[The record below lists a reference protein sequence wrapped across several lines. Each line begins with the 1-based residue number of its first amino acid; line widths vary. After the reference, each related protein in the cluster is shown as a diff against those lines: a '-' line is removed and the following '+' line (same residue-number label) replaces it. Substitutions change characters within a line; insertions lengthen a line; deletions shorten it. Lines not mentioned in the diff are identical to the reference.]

1 MISLKEKRILLGV
14 TGGIAAYKTCELIRL
29 LKKAGAD
36 VRIIMTES
44 AKQFVGEATFAALS
58 GHPVSSSLWDNESKI
73 NHIALVENTDLII
86 IAPAT
91 ANILGK
97 AANGIADDL
106 LSTCILARRCPIMF
120 APAMNKNMW
129 ANPATE
135 RNVSLLTEDGV
146 LWSGPEA
153 GSQACG
159 DVGMGRM
166 REPLEIFRD
175 VVRFFSQPVL
185 KGRKVLI
192 TAGPTFEA
200 FDPVRGL
207 TNKSSGKQGIAIA
220 KAAWYAGAEVTLVCG
235 PCQIPPLR
243 DIRVINVISAEEMLE
258 SCLKVCKEDKPDLFI
273 GVAAVCDWKPTT
285 YNKNKIKKDGET
297 FNLPVD
303 FVQNPDILSTV
314 AHLPDSPLC
323 IGFAAETDN
332 LIDYARNKLQKKKLS
347 MIVAND
353 AQVIGK
359 DTNRAYFVEPDK
371 VTEFDEMTKEA
382 LADILIQKAS
392 DLLEKRPSI

>member
-1 MISLKEKRILLGV
+1 MISLKEKRILLGI
-14 TGGIAAYKTCELIRL
+14 TGGIAAYKSCELTRL

-58 GHPVSSSLWDNESKI
+58 GQPVSSSLWDNESKI
-73 NHIALVENTDLII
+73 NHIALVENTDLIVV
-86 IAPAT
+86 APAT
-91 ANILGK
+91 ANILAK

-106 LSTCILARRCPIMF
+106 LSTCILARRSPIMF

-129 ANPATE
+129 SNPATQ
-135 RNVSLLTEDGV
+135 RNVSLLSEDGV

-159 DVGMGRM
+159 DIGLGRM
-166 REPLEIFRD
+166 REPAEIFND
-175 VVRFFSQPVL
+175 LLRFFSKPVL

-192 TAGPTFEA
+192 TAGPTFEG

-220 KAAWYAGAEVTLVCG
+220 KAAWYAGADVTLVCG
-235 PCQIPPLR
+235 PCPVPSLR
-243 DIRVINVISAEEMLE
+243 GIKRMDVVSAQEMLDA
-258 SCLKVCKEDKPDLFI
+258 CLKVCKEDCPDLFF

-285 YNKNKIKKDGET
+285 YSKNKIKKDGNT
-297 FNLPVD
+297 CHLPVD

-314 AHLPDSPLC
+314 SHLPNPPVC

-332 LIDYARNKLQKKKLS
+332 LIEYAKTKLQKKKVS

-359 DTNRAYFVEPDK
+359 DTNRAYFVEANEI
-371 VTEFDEMTKEA
+371 TEFDEMTKET
-382 LADILIQKAS
+382 LAEKLIQKAAA
-392 DLLEKRPSI
+392 LLQASE

>member
-14 TGGIAAYKTCELIRL
+14 TGGIAAYKTCELVRL
-29 LKKAGAD
+29 LKKAGAE

-44 AKQFVGEATFAALS
+44 AKQFVGEVTFAALS
-58 GHPVSSSLWDNESKI
+58 GFPVSSSLWDDESKI
-73 NHIALVENTDLII
+73 NHIALVENTDLILV
-86 IAPAT
+86 APAT
-91 ANILGK
+91 ANILAK

-129 ANPATE
+129 SNASTR
-135 RNVSLLTEDGV
+135 RNVSLLSEDGV

-159 DVGMGRM
+159 DIGMGRM
-166 REPLEIFRD
+166 REPAEIFND
-175 VVRFFSQPVL
+175 VLRFFSKPVL
-185 KGRKVLI
+185 KGKKVLI
-192 TAGPTFEA
+192 TAGPTFEG

-207 TNKSSGKQGIAIA
+207 TNKSSGKQGVAIA
-220 KAAWYAGAEVTLVCG
+220 KAAWYAGADVTLVCG
-235 PCQIPPLR
+235 PCPVPPLR
-243 DIRVINVISAEEMLE
+243 GIKRIDVISAQEMLDA
-258 SCLKVCKEDKPDLFI
+258 CLQVCKESRPDLFF

-285 YNKNKIKKDGET
+285 YNKNKIKKDGNT
-297 FNLPVD
+297 CHLPVD

-314 AHLPDSPLC
+314 SHLPEPPVC

-332 LIDYARNKLQKKKLS
+332 LVEYAKSKLQKKKVS

-359 DTNRAYFVEPDK
+359 DTNRAYFVEADR
-371 VTEFDEMTKEA
+371 VTEFNEMTKEA
-382 LADILIQKAS
+382 LADILIEKAS
-392 DLLEKRPSI
+392 DLLKK

>member
-1 MISLKEKRILLGV
+1 MITLKEKRILLGV
-14 TGGIAAYKTCELIRL
+14 TGGIAAYKTCELVRL
-29 LKKAGAD
+29 LKKAGAE
-36 VRIIMTES
+36 VRVVMTES

-58 GHPVSSSLWDNESKI
+58 GQPVSSSLWDNESKI
-73 NHIALVENTDLII
+73 NHIALVENADLIVV
-86 IAPAT
+86 APAT
-91 ANILGK
+91 ANILAK

-106 LSTCILARRCPIMF
+106 LSTCILARRCPILF

-129 ANPATE
+129 SNAATQ
-135 RNVSLLTEDGV
+135 RNVTLLSEDGV
-146 LWSGPEA
+146 LLSGPEA

-159 DVGMGRM
+159 DIGMGRM
-166 REPLEIFRD
+166 REPAEIFSD
-175 VVRFFSQPVL
+175 VLRFFSKPVL
-185 KGRKVLI
+185 KGKKVLI

-235 PCQIPPLR
+235 PCPVPS
-243 DIRVINVISAEEMLE
+243 IRGIHRIDVVSAQEMLDV
-258 SCLKVCKEDKPDLFI
+258 CLKVCGEDHPDLFI
-273 GVAAVCDWKPTT
+273 GVAAVSDWKPTA
-285 YNKNKIKKDGET
+285 YNKNKIKKDGST
-297 FNLPVD
+297 CHLPVD

-314 AHLPDSPLC
+314 SHLPNAPVC

-332 LIDYARNKLQKKKLS
+332 LIEYAQSKLQKKKLS

-359 DTNRAYFVEPDK
+359 DTNRAYFVEADK

-382 LADILIQKAS
+382 LAEKLIQKAS
-392 DLLEKRPSI
+392 VLLQEHN